1 MASDNSK
8 TGKVWVSDRSSYNLV
23 NIVPKSNRISKP
35 TPIPLMKAIKNSVEI
50 NGKIKSLLVCN
61 QFKLIQMIIFL

>member
-1 MASDNSK
+1 M
-8 TGKVWVSDRSSYNLV
+8 SDRSSYNLV

-61 QFKLIQMIIFL
+61 QFNLI